1 MHKVLT
7 VALASGKLTEVS
19 SEWIT
24 CSAETAHLFEQ
35 AQSAGM
41 VAGIATLKSTA
52 VPSLDFL

>member
-7 VALASGKLTEVS
+7 VVLASGKLTEVS

-35 AQSAGM
+35 AQFAD
-41 VAGIATLKSTA
+41 AQKPRLA
-52 VPSLDFL
+52 P